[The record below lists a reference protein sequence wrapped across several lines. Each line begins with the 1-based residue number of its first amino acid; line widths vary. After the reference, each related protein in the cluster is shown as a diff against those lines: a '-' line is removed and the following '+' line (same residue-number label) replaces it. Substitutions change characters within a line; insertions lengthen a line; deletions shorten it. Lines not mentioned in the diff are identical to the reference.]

1 MNRAIEHWD
10 DERASDGGIV
20 VTLHYGWSFDPKPYH
35 EGVRGFDTVRE
46 AKQATAIKNLS
57 RCDCALCSKHI
68 RS

>member
-35 EGVRGFDTVRE
+35 EGVMIEYTDVSPEQSFKRVFSG
-46 AKQATAIKNLS
+46 S
-57 RCDCALCSKHI
+57 
-68 RS
+68 